1 MKIQDHLDQ
10 LRKSSFGCN
19 LAAFGDI
26 SSGLIL
32 RSSSD
37 RPCPRELLDSL
48 CEDAIRCFALADRHS
63 RPEGTESDVYGAS
76 VISFTAR
83 RSHVFAR
90 NDTETDDVVCAII
103 EQAQAIDPVLR
114 AARETAEKISEDS
127 T

>member
-1 MKIQDHLDQ
+1 MTVQHRLDQ
-10 LRKSSFGCN
+10 LRESAPGCT

-37 RPCPRELLDSL
+37 RPRPRELLDSL
-48 CEDAIRCFALADRHS
+48 CEDAIRCFALADQHP
-63 RPEGTESDVYGAS
+63 RPEGADPNVYGAS

-83 RSHVFAR
+83 RSHLFVR
-90 NDTETDDVVCAII
+90 HDTETGDVICTVI
-103 EQAQAIDPVLR
+103 EQAQPIDPVLR